1 MAAET
6 DATTVAETTE
16 SEAKQRLGL
25 DVNVE
30 NVSACERHVTVTIA
44 REDVDR
50 YLTKTLSDLRGKAEI
65 PGFRPGRAPRKLVE
79 SRFKD
84 QVRDQ
89 VKSSLLMDSM
99 GQISED
105 NVFTAIGEPDL
116 DVDAV
121 VLPDSGPMKFE
132 FNIEVRPEFELPEW
146 KGLALNR
153 PVFDITEE
161 QVEQRLVSIGRF
173 GTSSASVDGPIKT
186 ADMLAGELVV
196 THEGQEILRSQ
207 QALKAVGNISFPDAV
222 WSGFEAL
229 VVGKTAGET
238 VTSKLVL
245 GEGAQ
250 KEELRGKEVEVSFT
264 ITGVE
269 RRVVNEMLPKDLSSY
284 GFEAMGEVR
293 QLVRQSLERQRDF
306 YQKQA
311 LRRQITEKLTVGAN
325 WDLPPA
331 LLRRQSRRE
340 LDRKIIEL
348 RRSGFSDDQIRSH
361 INSLSQNS
369 MAETSRA
376 LKEHFILERMAEEQ
390 KVEATDSDYTSEI
403 ELIAEQSGES
413 PRRLYARMQKTGQVD
428 SLRNHIIERKV
439 VELIQAEATITDVPE
454 PYPWANAANDYA
466 VDVALDGTSDQA
478 TIPEAKHAGGGE
490 EPLPNTAEKR

>member
-6 DATTVAETTE
+6 EATTVAETTE
-16 SEAKQRLGL
+16 SEAKKRLGL

-44 REDVDR
+44 RDDVDR
-50 YLTKTLSDLRGKAEI
+50 YLKKTLSDLRGKAEI

-121 VLPDSGPMKFE
+121 VLPDDGPMKFE
-132 FNIEVRPEFELPEW
+132 FNIEVRPEFDLPSW
-146 KGLALNR
+146 QGLSLNR
-153 PVFDITEE
+153 PAFDITDE
-161 QVEQRLVSIGRF
+161 QVEQRLVAIGRF
-173 GTSSASVDGPIKT
+173 GVSNTEVEGPIKS
-186 ADMLAGELVV
+186 ADMLTGELVV
-196 THEGQEILRSQ
+196 THEGQEILRSTQ
-207 QALKAVGNISFPDAV
+207 TLKAVNTISFPDSV
-222 WSGFEAL
+222 WTGFEAL
-229 VVGKTAGET
+229 VVGKAAGDT
-238 VTSKLVL
+238 VSSKLLL

-250 KEELRGKEVEVSFT
+250 KEALRGKEVEVSFA
-264 ITGVE
+264 IAKVE
-269 RRVVNEMLPKDLSSY
+269 RRTVNDLLPQDLSSY
-284 GFEAMGEVR
+284 GFEEMGEVR

-306 YQKQA
+306 FQKQA
-311 LRRQITEKLTVGAN
+311 LRKQITEKLTVGAS

-331 LLRRQSRRE
+331 MLRRQSRRE

-348 RRSGFSDDQIRSH
+348 RRGGFTDDQIRSH

-369 MAETSRA
+369 MQETSRA

-390 KVEATDSDYTSEI
+390 KVEATDADYSTEI

-413 PRRLYARMQKTGQVD
+413 PRRLLARMQKSGQMD

-454 PYPWANAANDYA
+454 PYPWANTDLAY
-466 VDVALDGTSDQA
+466 ALDVSLDGSSEQNS
-478 TIPEAKHAGGGE
+478 IPEAKHAGGGE